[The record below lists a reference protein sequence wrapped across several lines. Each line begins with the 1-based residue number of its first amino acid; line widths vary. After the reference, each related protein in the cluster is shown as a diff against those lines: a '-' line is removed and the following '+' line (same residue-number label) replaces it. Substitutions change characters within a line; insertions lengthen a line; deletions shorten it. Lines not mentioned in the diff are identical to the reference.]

1 MQDLRFGGNVI
12 FKVCLKEIIE
22 WDSLQV
28 HVDIVIYFLNGAS
41 YHFGCVLYKWCCN
54 AVIPISM

>member
-28 HVDIVIYFLNGAS
+28 HVDLVIYLLNGAS
-41 YHFGCVLYKWCCN
+41 YHFGCVLYK
-54 AVIPISM
+54 